1 MNELH
6 ELFDRQVGY
15 LRRQQGERLLLLVPR
30 FVRTVTEEP
39 RFTAIVQDI
48 VADYGRALNAFADT
62 DRSLAQE
69 LLSLWQT
76 HGEWFSKAWAQ
87 EVAKERTK
95 PEWAAV
101 YGGPPETL
109 PQRLAR
115 AGQHELPKFEESSD
129 PSAIGA
135 VLPAIR
141 HWMACLK
148 DNESWTGDE
157 AMANQFMA
165 TVRQVEVDHGLALRA
180 FLVVTRTHPGAAW
193 NRLVAFAASLIP
205 PREVHSPEDDGWA
218 ILEKYTRTL
227 DQLRVSNAAL
237 KLGDYDHAIGDVE
250 KYRARILEDLDLFSE
265 EVRHRI
271 GLHLSRRALV
281 RRFKTRCERFDAAA
295 LRVAIAS
302 EPKRK
307 AEDIL
312 TIALAKYLFDQG
324 LNPLFN
330 AEIVKLRPDLFDGS
344 GSYAFYLEAKQYET
358 NPEKLI
364 AKAARQ
370 VWDTWN
376 ELDGQHEVP
385 EAFLVVFRRA
395 GPLAVF
401 DADFVRFGARTL
413 YPLLVDI
420 ADPTDKGSRAKNDPV
435 HIRTSGLLPTR
446 DVPS

>member
-1 MNELH
+1 VNELH
-6 ELFDRQVGY
+6 SLFDRQVEY

-39 RFTAIVQDI
+39 RFTAIADDI
-48 VADYGRALNAFADT
+48 VADYVRALTAFADA

-69 LLSLWQT
+69 LLSLWRT
-76 HGEWFSKAWAQ
+76 HGEWFTKAWVQ

-115 AGQHELPKFEESSD
+115 AGQHELPKFEQSGD
-129 PSAIGA
+129 PSAIGE
-135 VLPAIR
+135 VLPAIG

-148 DNESWTGDE
+148 DNQSWTGDE

-165 TVRQVEVDHGLALRA
+165 TVRQAEADHERALRA

-193 NRLVAFAASLIP
+193 NRLVAFAASLVP
-205 PREVHSPEDDGWA
+205 PREVHAPDDDGWA

-237 KLGDYDHAIGDVE
+237 KLGQYDHAIGDAE
-250 KYRARILEDLDLFSE
+250 KYRERIIEDLDLFSE

-271 GLHLSRRALV
+271 GLRLSRRALV
-281 RRFKTRCERFDAAA
+281 RRFKTRCERFDAAV
-295 LRVAIAS
+295 LRAAIAN

-307 AEDIL
+307 PEDIL

-330 AEIVKLRPDLFDGS
+330 AEIVKLRPDLFDSTGPF
-344 GSYAFYLEAKQYET
+344 AFYVEAKQYADK
-358 NPEKLI
+358 PQKLI
-364 AKAARQ
+364 TKAAWQ

-376 ELDGQHEVP
+376 ELDGQYEVP
-385 EAFLVVFRRA
+385 EAFLLVFRRG
-395 GPLAVF
+395 GPLVVF
-401 DADFVRFGARTL
+401 DSEFVRAGSRTL

-420 ADPTDKGSRAKNDPV
+420 AEPASKGSRAKQGPV
-435 HIRTSGLLPTR
+435 HITAADLSPK
-446 DVPS
+446 DDAK